1 MAQPL
6 ESLTKDH
13 FIWGNL
19 LEKRTITLFRGVDAA
34 LARET
39 IEALL
44 YLDDHSSDK
53 PIYLY
58 INSPGGEVNSGFAI
72 YDTLR
77 FIKSEVKIVCSG
89 LCASIAT
96 IILLG
101 ANKENR
107 LSLPNSRF
115 LIHQPL
121 LRGGIQG
128 QATDIQIHSEQIL
141 KTRSKINELLAQE
154 CGQPLDRVSADTE
167 RDYWMSANESLK
179 YGLISKIVK
188 DKSEL

>member
-1 MAQPL
+1 MSQPL
-6 ESLTKDH
+6 ESLTKNH

-44 YLDDHSSDK
+44 YLDDQDSSK

-58 INSPGGEVNSGFAI
+58 VNSPGGEVNSGFAI

-101 ANKENR
+101 AKKENR

-141 KTRSKINELLAQE
+141 KTRAKINELLAQE
-154 CGQPLDRVSADTE
+154 CGQPLDRVATDTE
-167 RDYWMSANESLK
+167 RDYWMSADESLE
-179 YGLISKIVK
+179 YGLISKIIK

>member
-1 MAQPL
+1 MPQPL
-6 ESLTKDH
+6 ENLTKEH

-19 LEKRTITLFRGVDAA
+19 LENRTLTLFSGVDSTVAKDV
-34 LARET
+34 

-44 YLDDHSSDK
+44 FLDNQDSSK
-53 PIYLY
+53 PITLY

-72 YDTLR
+72 YDTMR
-77 FIKSEVKIVCSG
+77 FIKSEVKVVCSG

-96 IILLG
+96 IILIG
-101 ANKENR
+101 AKKENR

-121 LRGGIQG
+121 LRGGVQG

-141 KTRSKINELLAQE
+141 KTRQKINELLAKE
-154 CGQPLDRVSADTE
+154 CGQSLEKVSQDTE
-167 RDYWMSANESLK
+167 RDYWMDANESLK
-179 YGLISKIVK
+179 YGLITKIINAK
-188 DKSEL
+188 TEL

>member
-1 MAQPL
+1 MSQPL

-44 YLDDHSSDK
+44 FLDDQDSSK
-53 PIYLY
+53 PITLY
-58 INSPGGEVNSGFAI
+58 VNSPGGEVNSGFAI

-101 ANKENR
+101 AKKENR

-154 CGQPLDRVSADTE
+154 CGQPIDRVSADTE
-167 RDYWMSANESLK
+167 RDYWMSADESLE
-179 YGLISKIVK
+179 YGLISKILK

>member
-1 MAQPL
+1 MSQPL

-19 LEKRTITLFRGVDAA
+19 LEKRTLTLFRGVDAA

-44 YLDDHSSDK
+44 FLDDQDSSK

-58 INSPGGEVNSGFAI
+58 VNSPGGEVNSGFAI
-72 YDTLR
+72 YDTIK

-96 IILLG
+96 IILIG
-101 ANKENR
+101 AEKENR

-141 KTRSKINELLAQE
+141 KTRSKINDLLAKE
-154 CGQPLDRVSADTE
+154 CGQPLDRVSVDTE
-167 RDYWMSANESLK
+167 RDYWMDANESLE
-179 YGLISKIVK
+179 YGLISKIIK